1 MKEGGRGREN
11 VTRRRGEREQKV
23 MGEGEERQRKKM
35 SHLWKSS
42 PLEEESKVLGVTI
55 SMGSSG

>member
-11 VTRRRGEREQKV
+11 VTRRRGKREQKV
-23 MGEGEERQRKKM
+23 MGEGEERQGKKT
-35 SHLWKSS
+35 SHLEPS